1 MFSKF
6 VKYFLRG
13 LLLIGPLAIS
23 VMVVVNILRFFDG
36 LITKHL
42 EVSFPGLGLLIII
55 PGLALLGWI
64 GGSIIAK
71 PFINSFNRLLKRAPF
86 INMIYNSIKDVLSA
100 FVGQKKKFNQ
110 PVMVKMNESA
120 ELYKLG
126 YITEEDLTSL
136 GIDENI
142 IAVYLPHSYNFS
154 GNLYL
159 IPAKNVKKIDYHSG
173 NLMKFIVSGGVTS
186 LSEIEKQS
194 EE

>member
-1 MFSKF
+1 M
-6 VKYFLRG
+6 
-13 LLLIGPLAIS
+13 LLIGPLAIS
-23 VMVVVNILRFFDG
+23 VWVITTILETLDG

-42 EVSFPGLGLLIII
+42 EVSFPGLGLLIIV

-71 PFINSFNRLLKRAPF
+71 PFIGSFNRLLKRAPF
-86 INMIYNSIKDVLSA
+86 INMIYTSIKDVLSA

-126 YITEEDLTSL
+126 YITEENLSGL
-136 GIDENI
+136 GVEENI

-159 IPAKNVKKIDYHSG
+159 VPAKNVKKIDYNSG
-173 NLMKFIVSGGVTS
+173 KLMKFIVSGGVTS
-186 LSEIEKQS
+186 LSEIEQES